1 MGLRLWRGG
10 VLSEGSESGL
20 PGDNGEWRPQALG
33 MCVHLVYLV
42 GACSPGAAW
51 LSAVTPRP
59 RCLLPALRM
68 PRALESGST
77 SQPFPLLALS
87 LSLCVL
93 IRGSLQQIRSNVPWA
108 RSPSVVKSLSR
119 EHVAP
124 LGRPSTPPAPTTTR
138 LAHTHRLAQVSISFC
153 LHLPDVVT
161 ICKKGFGKSVIL
173 SQRGGLQITTGRR
186 QMGVLQ

>member
-1 MGLRLWRGG
+1 MELRLWRG

-20 PGDNGEWRPQALG
+20 PGDNGQWRPQAPG
-33 MCVHLVYLV
+33 MCVHLVRLA

-51 LSAVTPRP
+51 LSAVTPRL
-59 RCLLPALRM
+59 RCLLPALRV
-68 PRALESGST
+68 PRVLESGST
-77 SQPFPLLALS
+77 SQPFLSLA

-93 IRGSLQQIRSNVPWA
+93 IRGSLQQIRSDVPWA

-124 LGRPSTPPAPTTTR
+124 LGCPSTPPAPTTTR
-138 LAHTHRLAQVSISFC
+138 LAHTHRLAQVSFSLC
-153 LHLPDVVT
+153 LHLPDVVA